1 MLWYVLWPKIWSTM
15 VNVSCEVEKK
25 NVYSTVCGWVSLWML
40 IISVQVADGAIEVNW
55 SY

>member
-1 MLWYVLWPKIWSTM
+1 M